1 MSSLLGGTMRYQE
14 REWISLFDFNSYLN
28 YDLYYRTWLY
38 TSLAY
43 ITLLSKDQILVDYT
57 KATWGA
63 K

>member
-1 MSSLLGGTMRYQE
+1 MSSLLGGIMRYQE